1 MSHLA
6 MHCFMQVE
14 PKVKYPVLMVNLYT
28 NAIAIINILFISTG
42 MVLACILFYLSK
54 SAVGY

>member
-28 NAIAIINILFISTG
+28 NAIAIAIINILFISTG
-42 MVLACILFYLSK
+42 MVLACI
-54 SAVGY
+54 